1 MIKDLVSILFATT
14 LLLSARSGFA
24 EAPPN
29 HIDLS
34 KFPATQLDDIV
45 VPLPSEVFNVLDKLG
60 TPNWQEQLRE
70 PIIKNRG
77 EREQIAL
84 LLGSVVAEGFVAVE
98 ATDKARVKQIG
109 RDVLELARAIGVEST
124 VLTRTNSIV
133 TKADTGDWI
142 SVRRELDGALT
153 DVKRAM
159 IELKDAQ
166 LAHLVSL
173 GGWLRGTEVLTAVVQ
188 KSYSSD
194 GADLLNQPDLLRYFQ
209 ERLADMP
216 PRMRSKPLVNRMQK
230 GLDEISPSD
239 QPEDDPGVR
248 QKNQRNYR
256 SDGEGDRLS
265 RLTDEFCE
273 TISNFLGLLRDPHV
287 CECDSGRR
295 HQRVRFR
302 RWIRMS
308 NRGLSSAMTNGAVI
322 SA

>member
-1 MIKDLVSILFATT
+1 MTRNLFGAVLVMTFFSSVILSF
-14 LLLSARSGFA
+14 G

-70 PIIKNRG
+70 PNIKNRG

-98 ATDKARVKQIG
+98 ATDTARVKQIG

-133 TKADTGDWI
+133 TKADAGDWN

-153 DVKRAM
+153 DVKKAM

-173 GGWLRGTEVLTAVVQ
+173 GGWLRGTEVLT
-188 KSYSSD
+188 
-194 GADLLNQPDLLRYFQ
+194 
-209 ERLADMP
+209 
-216 PRMRSKPLVNRMQK
+216 
-230 GLDEISPSD
+230 
-239 QPEDDPGVR
+239 
-248 QKNQRNYR
+248 
-256 SDGEGDRLS
+256 
-265 RLTDEFCE
+265 
-273 TISNFLGLLRDPHV
+273 
-287 CECDSGRR
+287 
-295 HQRVRFR
+295 
-302 RWIRMS
+302 
-308 NRGLSSAMTNGAVI
+308 
-322 SA
+322 